1 MVSAMA
7 WALAIKSAGEGFSN
21 FRRMLAALTLT
32 RLPESSST
40 WADVSASD
48 RIRPAMN
55 LPASSNNACM
65 GGIVPWVPRR
75 PSGPGWPGP
84 APMIQGFARWPGS
97 FDMFFDAIAVPLA
110 LLAVALPFLF
120 AVTDSPI
127 ANFWPLIA
135 SWVCG
140 AVLLLLAAGWARAG
154 VAQRRG
160 PAGWGWLLAG
170 GQPAPARPAVR
181 PAQPGCVGLAV
192 VDAACPST
200 RQRGLG
206 RGGQPRPRS
215 FHRCVGRAD
224 RRGADV
230 DRRGRG
236 RHSVADRGGAVA
248 ACPGASGRVAWRGP
262 WRGAAPGYRRV
273 CGFSGGSLGAAR
285 GALEVSG
292 RARRCLVPPFYGRIA
307 HVHQSAGAVVQRAH
321 PDCAETVAG
330 LGLGRT
336 GLRTLHHAVPGRAL
350 LCAAGQRAQPASAH
364 GRRAGPAR
372 CRGVVRGRRGRVPV
386 GPALERNRARAPT
399 GLGRAGDHR
408 TAQHAGIP
416 AVVRAVPGGGLALGG
431 DPGLAPARRSIGWAR
446 VACGGC
452 SAGGRRGDPGC
463 LRPCRLGLPPREP
476 ALQAGGAA
484 GCRVP

>member
-170 GQPAPARPAVR
+170 GL
-181 PAQPGCVGLAV
+181 GLAALVASVIGV
-192 VDAACPST
+192 V
-200 RQRGLG
+200 QGL
-206 RGGQPRPRS
+206 
-215 FHRCVGRAD
+215 V
-224 RRGADV
+224 V
-230 DRRGRG
+230 
-236 RHSVADRGGAVA
+236 VVLL
-248 ACPGASGRVAWRGP
+248 VV
-262 WRGAAPGYRRV
+262 WRGAGRGEALRLGIA
-273 CGFSGGSLGAAR
+273 GFAVFLVAAWVLPEALWKFQGVRADALFHRFTDGSHT
-285 GALEVSG
+285 ST
-292 RARRCLVPPFYGRIA
+292 
-307 HVHQSAGAVVQRAH
+307 S
-321 PDCAETVAG
+321 G

-350 LCAAGQRAQPASAH
+350 LCAAGQRAQPASAP

-416 AVVRAVPGGGLALGG
+416 AVVRAVPGGGPALGG

-452 SAGGRRGDPGC
+452 SAGGRRGDHGC